1 MTNDA
6 QLLTNIFNAF
16 EPFRAL
22 EPNDPVYVDCHA
34 VRGNENIFRELGRNI
49 ERSNEPTCQLYT
61 GHRGVGKST
70 ELKRLKADL
79 ESKGCRVVYFVADDD
94 IDEED
99 SQYTDILLACTRH
112 ILEDLRQQTNPA
124 PLLNWLQSRW
134 QELKDLALTEVQ
146 FDELKVEGQVAQ
158 FAKLTASLRQVPS
171 IRQKIREEVDVH
183 SISLIDALNEF
194 ITGAKNALGTD
205 KLVVIADNL
214 DRIVPVPR
222 DDGRSN
228 HDEIFLDRCG
238 QLRRLQCHVIYT
250 VPISMVYSNRAAA
263 LRDNY
268 GEFQVLPM
276 VMVSDPSDRLYQP
289 GLDKLKQL
297 IDKRISQSVPD
308 LPLDTAVFD
317 QPSTLENL
325 CLMSGGHLREVMHL
339 MRTAL
344 NQIDVLPITAS
355 AAQQA
360 ITRARNNYRLTVDD
374 DEWSKLAEV
383 FRTRRIPNDDEYR
396 RLLFNRCLLEYRYTD
411 AEGEIIRW
419 HNVHPLIRKIPEFR
433 AALSQQTPSQEP

>member
-124 PLLNWLQSRW
+124 PLLNWLRSRW

-276 VMVSDPSDRLYQP
+276 VMVSDPGDRLYQP

-297 IDKRISQSVPD
+297 IGKRISQSAPD

-339 MRTAL
+339 IRTAL

-374 DEWSKLAEV
+374 DEWSKLAQV

-411 AEGEIIRW
+411 AEGELIRW

-433 AALSQQTPSQEP
+433 TALSQQIPQ